1 MYDVLSETEN
11 IIFIVCV
18 VIYLTLTAK
27 IIIVDQSYSW
37 LMVSALSSAIFI
49 GGHIGYQKYLM
60 VCNLNSMC
68 SKVRPILDDNICEL
82 KYILDKNK

>member
-11 IIFIVCV
+11 IIFITCV
-18 VIYLTLTAK
+18 VIYITLTAK

-60 VCNLNSMC
+60 VCKLNMMC
-68 SKVRPILDDNICEL
+68 SKVRPILEDSICEL

>member
-11 IIFIVCV
+11 IIFITCV

-27 IIIVDQSYSW
+27 LIFYQTYSW
-37 LMVSALSSAIFI
+37 VMISALASAIFI